1 MTPTTPHPITPIARP
16 TAAMG
21 AATASTLAAH
31 LDRLGARVA
40 HDAPLAAGPLAAL
53 VGLLAEAAADVGLR
67 SVPAPGPDAP
77 LVATLRTAGLLAA
90 RTAGTAVALPP
101 ALAAHAEDLWAEVE
115 GRPSP
120 RARRARP
127 SSAPPRS
134 VLVDVA

>member
-1 MTPTTPHPITPIARP
+1 MTPTTRPPLAHP
-16 TAAMG
+16 AATVG
-21 AATASTLAAH
+21 AATAPTVAAH
-31 LDRLGARVA
+31 LDRLGTRVA
-40 HDAPLAAGPLAAL
+40 ADAALAARPLAAL
-53 VGLLAEAAADVGLR
+53 VGLLAGAAADAGHR
-67 SVPAPGPDAP
+67 PVPAPGPDAP